1 VSVESLGNPLE
12 FIITGGE
19 VSDCPLLPRLI
30 EGREAEHVLAD
41 KGYDSDDNLA
51 QIKANGAT
59 AVVPPKSNRTHPQS
73 CDYALYK
80 ERRHVESTIGKLKW
94 FRRIFARFDKYA
106 ANFLSFI
113 QFAATL
119 QWLK

>member
-12 FIITGGE
+12 FIVTGGE
-19 VSDCPLLPRLI
+19 VSDCPVLPRLL
-30 EGREAEHVLAD
+30 ESREAEHVLAD

-51 QIKANGAT
+51 HIKTSGAKS
-59 AVVPPKSNRTHPQS
+59 VIPPKSNRTQPQA
-73 CDYALYK
+73 CDYTLYK
-80 ERRHVESTIGKLKW
+80 ERRHVECTIGKLKW
-94 FRRIFARFDKYA
+94 FRRIFSRFDKYA
-106 ANFLSFI
+106 AHFLSFI